1 MIWWIGS
8 LIFGLA
14 LGATLH
20 FNPPAGLIALG
31 GVIYLLVRALS
42 RRS

>member
-14 LGATLH
+14 LGATLY
-20 FNPPAGLIALG
+20 FNPPAGIAVVA
-31 GVIYLLVRALS
+31 GVIYLIWRGFT
-42 RRS
+42 RR